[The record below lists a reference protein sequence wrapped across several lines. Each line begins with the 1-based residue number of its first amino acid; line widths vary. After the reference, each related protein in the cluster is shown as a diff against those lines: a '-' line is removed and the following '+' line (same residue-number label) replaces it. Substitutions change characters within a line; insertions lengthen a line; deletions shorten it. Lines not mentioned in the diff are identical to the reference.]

1 MPRKEKLKK
10 PEKHSE
16 KPEKDG
22 LSAPMTKKY
31 RAKPGKKAL
40 RDIKH
45 QQRSTE
51 TLLKRTPMER
61 IIREIAADPKTRF
74 FPGQPAPRFAPD
86 AIDALIIASEAK
98 IIHFMRSISFI
109 SCQRKAKTIT
119 LQDVRTHKALNA
131 IKPV

>member
-10 PEKHSE
+10 PEKRE
-16 KPEKDG
+16 EGPVKNPV
-22 LSAPMTKKY
+22 PMKR
-31 RAKPGKKAL
+31 RAKPGKAAL
-40 RDIKH
+40 RDIKR

-51 TLLKRTPMER
+51 TLLKRTPMAR
-61 IIREIAADPKTRF
+61 IIREIAADPSTRF

-98 IIHFMRSISFI
+98 LLHFMRSISFI

-119 LQDVRTHKALNA
+119 LQDVRTHKALAA

>member
-1 MPRKEKLKK
+1 MVT
-10 PEKHSE
+10 S
-16 KPEKDG
+16 
-22 LSAPMTKKY
+22 SAGQSAGKKY
-31 RAKPGKKAL
+31 RAKPGKAAL
-40 RDIKH
+40 RDIKR
-45 QQRSTE
+45 QQRSVE
-51 TLLKRTPMER
+51 TLLKRTPMAR
-61 IIREIAADPKTRF
+61 IIREIAADPRTRF

-98 IIHFMRSISFI
+98 LIHFMRSISFI